1 LDSPRRRIGFR
12 EEPNVPEWKEEIE
25 KRLAGLKLEPAC
37 EANIVKEISQHLD
50 DCYQESLANGMT
62 PAEAERRTLEELGA
76 SEALQQELRRVER
89 PSPQEPV
96 VFGNNRRI
104 NMIADFWQDLRYGAR
119 MLIKNRGFTAA
130 AVFTLALG
138 ISANI
143 TIFSIVSEYFFK
155 PLPVKD
161 PERLVL
167 VLQKSAVWNKPH
179 GHSWLDFR
187 DYRERLDVFSDMLAV
202 AMGPAH
208 LSVAGQQPDRE
219 WIEMVSGNY
228 FSMLG
233 IEPKLGRLFRREEG
247 EKPGADPIVVLS
259 YDYWQRKFGG
269 DPSAIGKTINI
280 NGHPFTI
287 VGVAP
292 ETFGSAQ
299 WKLAPR
305 AFVPASMLGQTRPD
319 GDETLKARGA
329 VIFKL
334 MARLKPGVTVAQA
347 GAAVEIAGKQLAR
360 DYPDE
365 HKEAK
370 VFVAREQYCRPEPV
384 AAEFMPLIASV
395 FMAMVG
401 LVLLIACANVAN
413 LMLSRSV
420 ARQKEMGIRTAVG
433 ANRWRLIRQLLAESV
448 LLACLAGV
456 AGSLLAN
463 WSGYLLSRM
472 PTGAGDMPIR
482 ADEASWD
489 WRVFAFTLVM
499 SVLAGVVTGV
509 APALRAT
516 RFDLQTVI
524 KEGGGLLASGR
535 HFFRNALVISQVAIS
550 VVVLVAGGL
559 FVRSLQQMADAQLG
573 FRSDHLLLASLDLGL
588 QGYDEARQKQFHR
601 QLLDRLKVL
610 PGVRSASLASYVP
623 FSYFFEIAMIAPEE
637 KAGDKDGFTTVHANY
652 VTPEYLTTMGGAVL
666 RGRDFTQFDSETSAK
681 VAIINATMAERLWP
695 GQDAL
700 GRRFKLGAES
710 GFWEV
715 VGVARNA
722 KYVMLG
728 EEPRPFFYAPLAQ
741 RHASPVTLH
750 LWTDVAPSA
759 LTPAVRDVLRQMDP
773 DLPIYNVRAMEE
785 HLNDSA
791 FAMMPLRYGA
801 VLAGAQGLLGLLL
814 AAMGL
819 YGVVSY
825 AASQRTRE
833 IGVRV
838 ALGARRFD
846 ILRLVVRDGLM
857 LTLIGLAIGLLVS
870 LGFAAILT
878 KALYGLA
885 PAATPVFAAVAVL
898 LAGVAT
904 LACYL
909 PARRSTKVDPMVALR
924 CE

>member
-1 LDSPRRRIGFR
+1 MR
-12 EEPNVPEWKEEIE
+12 EWEEEISQL
-25 KRLAGLKLEPAC
+25 LAKLELGPAR
-37 EANIVKEISQHLD
+37 EAAIVREISQHLD
-50 DCYQESLANGMT
+50 DCYQELLENGAT

-76 SEALQQELRRVER
+76 LETLQRELRRVER
-89 PSPQEPV
+89 PSPQEPI
-96 VFGNNRRI
+96 VFGTNRRI
-104 NMIADFWQDLRYGAR
+104 NMIADVWQDLRFGAR
-119 MLIKNRGFTAA
+119 MLIKNRGITAA
-130 AVFTLALG
+130 AVLTLALG

-161 PERLVL
+161 PEGLVL
-167 VLQKSAVWNKPH
+167 VLQKSAVWDKPH

-187 DYRERLDVFSDMLAV
+187 DYRERLEVFSDMLAV

-233 IEPKLGRLFRREEG
+233 VEPKLGRFFHREEG

-269 DPSAIGKTINI
+269 DPAAVGKVINI

-299 WKLAPR
+299 WKMGPR
-305 AFVPASMLGQTRPD
+305 AFVPASMLGRTRPD
-319 GDETLKARGA
+319 GDESLKSRGA
-329 VIFKL
+329 VIFKV
-334 MARLKPGVTVAQA
+334 MARLKPGVTIAQA
-347 GAAVEIAGKQLAR
+347 GAAVEIAGRRLASE
-360 DYPDE
+360 YPDD
-365 HKEAK
+365 HKGAK
-370 VFVAREQYCRPEPV
+370 VFVAREQYCRPEPTTS
-384 AAEFMPLIASV
+384 EFMPVVASI
-395 FMAMVG
+395 FMALVG

-420 ARQKEMGIRTAVG
+420 ARQKEMGIRTAIG

-472 PTGAGDMPIR
+472 PNGAGDMPIR
-482 ADEASWD
+482 ADEGSLD
-489 WRVFAFTLVM
+489 WRVFAFTFVI

-535 HFFRNALVISQVAIS
+535 HFFRSALVISQVAIS

-559 FVRSLQQMADAQLG
+559 FVRSLQQVADAQLG

-588 QGYDEARQKQFHR
+588 QGYDEARQKQFHQ

-610 PGVRSASLASYVP
+610 PGVRSASIASYVP
-623 FSYFFEIAMIAPEE
+623 LSYFFDVAMIAPEE
-637 KAGDKDGFTTVHANY
+637 KAGDKDNFTTVNANY
-652 VTPEYLTTMGGAVL
+652 VTPEYMTTMGGAVL
-666 RGRDFTQFDSETSAK
+666 RGRDFNQFDIETATK

-695 GQDAL
+695 GQDPL
-700 GRRFKLGAES
+700 GRRFKSGAE
-710 GFWEV
+710 GDLWQV

-741 RHASPVTLH
+741 RHVSPVTIH

-759 LTPAVRDVLRQMDP
+759 LTPAVRDVLRQLDP
-773 DLPIYNVRAMEE
+773 DLPIYNVRSMED

-801 VLAGAQGLLGLLL
+801 VLAGAQGLIGLLL

-825 AASQRTRE
+825 VASQRTRE

-838 ALGARRFD
+838 ALGARNFD
-846 ILRLVVRDGLM
+846 ILRLVVRDGLR
-857 LTLIGLAIGLLVS
+857 LTLIGLAIGLVVS
-870 LGFAAILT
+870 LGLAAILT

-885 PAATPVFAAVAVL
+885 PAATPVFAAITIL

-909 PARRSTKVDPMVALR
+909 PARRAMKVDPMTALR

>member
-1 LDSPRRRIGFR
+1 MR
-12 EEPNVPEWKEEIE
+12 EWDEEIS
-25 KRLAGLKLEPAC
+25 RLMAKLKLEPAR
-37 EANIVKEISQHLD
+37 EAAIVREISQHLD
-50 DCYQESLANGMT
+50 DCYQEALSSGST
-62 PAEAERRTLEELGA
+62 PAEAERRALEELGA
-76 SEALQQELRRVER
+76 SETLQRELRRVER
-89 PSPQEPV
+89 TSPQEPV
-96 VFGNNRRI
+96 VFGTNGRI
-104 NMIADFWQDLRYGAR
+104 NMITDFWQDLRYGAR
-119 MLIKNRGFTAA
+119 MLMKNRGFTAV
-130 AVFTLALG
+130 AVFTLAIG

-161 PERLVL
+161 PERLVWA
-167 VLQKSAVWNKPH
+167 LQKNAVWDKPH

-187 DYRERLDVFSDMLAV
+187 DYRERLGVFSDMLAV

-208 LSVAGQQPDRE
+208 LSVAGHQPDRE

-233 IEPKLGRLFRREEG
+233 VEPKLGRLFRREEG
-247 EKPGADPIVVLS
+247 EKPGADPVVVLS
-259 YDYWQRKFGG
+259 HDYWQRKFGG
-269 DPSAIGKTINI
+269 DASVIGKTLNV

-287 VGVAP
+287 VGVTP

-305 AFVPASMLGQTRPD
+305 AFVPASMLGQARPD
-319 GDETLKARGA
+319 GDDLLKARGA
-329 VIFKL
+329 AIFKV

-347 GAAVEIAGKQLAR
+347 GAAAETAGRQLAR
-360 DYPDE
+360 EYPDE
-365 HKEAK
+365 HKGATG
-370 VFVAREQYCRPEPV
+370 FVALEQYCRPEPV
-384 AAEFMPLIASV
+384 AAEFMPLVASV

-413 LMLSRSV
+413 LMFSRSV
-420 ARQKEMGIRTAVG
+420 VRQKEMGIRTAIG

-456 AGSLLAN
+456 AGSLLAK

-472 PTGAGDMPIR
+472 PMGAGDMPIR
-482 ADEASWD
+482 VDKDSWD
-489 WRVFAFTLVM
+489 WRVFAFTFVV
-499 SVLAGVVTGV
+499 SVIAGVMAGL

-516 RFDLQTVI
+516 RFDLQSTL
-524 KEGGGLLASGR
+524 KEGGGALLASSK
-535 HFFRNALVISQVAIS
+535 HFFRSALVVSQVAIC
-550 VVVLVAGGL
+550 VVVLIAGGL
-559 FVRSLQQMADAQLG
+559 FVRSLQQVADAKLG
-573 FRSDHLLLASLDLGL
+573 FRTDHLLLASLDLGL
-588 QGYDEARQKQFHR
+588 QGYDEARQRQFHR
-601 QLLDRLKVL
+601 QLLDRLKEL
-610 PGVRSASLASYVP
+610 PGVRSASLASNVP
-623 FSYFFEIAMIAPEE
+623 FGYDFEIAQIAPEE
-637 KAGDKDGFTTVHANY
+637 KAGDKDSFMTAHANY
-652 VTPEYLTTMGGAVL
+652 VTPEYLTTVGGAVL
-666 RGRDFTQFDSETSAK
+666 SGRDFTQFDSEASMK

-700 GRRFKLGAES
+700 GRRFKWGADS
-710 GFWEV
+710 DFWQV

-722 KYVMLG
+722 RYVMIG

-750 LWTDVAPSA
+750 LWTNGDPAA
-759 LTPAVRDVLRQMDP
+759 GAPAVRDVLRQMDA
-773 DLPIYNVRAMEE
+773 DLPIYNVRTMEE

-791 FAMMPLRYGA
+791 FAVMPLRFGA

-825 AASQRTRE
+825 VVSQRTRE

-846 ILRLVVRDGLM
+846 ILRLVVRDGFR
-857 LTLIGLAIGLLVS
+857 LTLIGLAIGLLIS
-870 LGFAAILT
+870 LGFTAILT
-878 KALYGLA
+878 KVLYGLT
-885 PAATPVFAAVAVL
+885 PAATPVFVAVIVL
-898 LAGVAT
+898 LAGVAV

-909 PARRSTKVDPMVALR
+909 PARRATKVDPMVALR

>member
-1 LDSPRRRIGFR
+1 MR
-12 EEPNVPEWKEEIE
+12 EWDEEISQLLS
-25 KRLAGLKLEPAC
+25 KLNLEPAH
-37 EANIVKEISQHLD
+37 EAAIVKEISQHLD
-50 DCYQESLANGMT
+50 DCYQESLANGAT
-62 PAEAERRTLEELGA
+62 PSEAERRTLNELGA
-76 SEALQQELRRVER
+76 VETLQRELRRVER
-89 PSPQEPV
+89 PSPPEPIV
-96 VFGNNRRI
+96 LGTNRRI

-119 MLIKNRGFTAA
+119 MAMKNRGFTAV

-143 TIFSIVSEYFFK
+143 TIFSMISEFFFN

-161 PERLVL
+161 PDQLVL
-167 VLQKSAVWNKPH
+167 VLQKSAVWDKPH

-187 DYRERLDVFSDMLAV
+187 DYRERLNVFSDMLAV
-202 AMGPAH
+202 AMSPAH

-219 WIEMVSGNY
+219 WIEIVSGNY

-233 IEPKLGRLFRREEG
+233 VEPKLGRLFHREEG

-259 YDYWQRKFGG
+259 YEYWQRKFGA
-269 DPSAIGKTINI
+269 DPAVVGKAINI
-280 NGHPFTI
+280 NGHPFTV

-292 ETFGSAQ
+292 ETFSSAQ
-299 WKLAPR
+299 WKMAPR
-305 AFVPASMLGQTRPD
+305 AFVPASMAPQAHPD
-319 GDETLKARGA
+319 GEASLKERGE
-329 VIFKL
+329 VIFRV
-334 MARLKPGVTVAQA
+334 MARLKPGVTIAQA
-347 GAAVEIAGKQLAR
+347 GAAVEIAGRQLAR
-360 DYPDE
+360 EYPDE
-365 HKEAK
+365 HKGAK
-370 VFVAREQYCRPEPV
+370 VFVAREQYCRPEPTTSEFIPL
-384 AAEFMPLIASV
+384 AAAV

-420 ARQKEMGIRTAVG
+420 ARQKEMGIRTAIG

-463 WSGYLLSRM
+463 WSGYLLNKM
-472 PTGAGDMPIR
+472 PNGAGDMPLR

-489 WRVFAFTLVM
+489 WRVFAFTLALSLLV
-499 SVLAGVVTGV
+499 GVVTGL

-516 RFDLQTVI
+516 RFDLQSVL
-524 KEGGGLLASGR
+524 KEGGGLLASRR
-535 HFFRNALVISQVAIS
+535 HFFRSALVISQVAVS
-550 VVVLVAGGL
+550 VVVLIAGGL
-559 FVRSLQQMADAQLG
+559 FVRSLQQVADSKLG
-573 FRSDHLLLASLDLGL
+573 FRSDHLLLASIDLGL

-601 QLLDRLKVL
+601 QLLDRLNAL
-610 PGVRSASLASYVP
+610 PGVRSASLARIVP
-623 FSYFFEIAMIAPEE
+623 FGYDFQVAMVAPEE
-637 KAGDKDGFTTVHANY
+637 KAGDKDSFTTAHANY
-652 VTPEYLTTMGGAVL
+652 VTPEYLTTMGVPVL
-666 RGRDFTQFDSETSAK
+666 KGRDFTQFDSENSTK

-700 GRRFKLGAES
+700 GRRFKSGAES
-710 GFWEV
+710 DFWQV

-722 KYVMLG
+722 KYVMIG

-741 RHASPVTLH
+741 HHVSPVTLN
-750 LWTDVAPSA
+750 LWSDVAPAA
-759 LTPAVRDVLRQMDP
+759 LTSAVRDVIRQMDA
-773 DLPIYNVRAMEE
+773 DLPIYNVRTMEE

-791 FAMMPLRYGA
+791 FAMLGLRYGA

-825 AASQRTRE
+825 VVSQRTRE

-838 ALGARRFD
+838 ALGARNFD
-846 ILRLVVRDGLM
+846 ILRLVVRDGLR
-857 LTLIGLAIGLLVS
+857 LTLIGLAIGLFVS
-870 LGFAAILT
+870 LGFAAIIT
-878 KALYGLA
+878 KLLYGMA
-885 PAATPVFAAVAVL
+885 PAATPVFVAVVVL
-898 LAGVAT
+898 LASVAL

-909 PARRSTKVDPMVALR
+909 PARRAMKVDPMVALR